1 MENVIRK
8 LYGMYMDNDNRE
20 KNEMS
25 VMHDDLCKEK
35 KEKAYQCYQKLRV
48 QLTDELAEELDELM
62 NKHMEIYPQELE
74 ESFAMGFKT
83 GARLMCEIFSEKTE
97 EIIRIIEEIP
107 KADEIVAM
115 LEKVHGVKSLEDIG
129 FTPDMKEK
137 TARVAP
143 YIRDR
148 ITFMRILKFYDF
160 YDDVIK

>member
-62 NKHMEIYPQELE
+62 KKQND
-74 ESFAMGFKT
+74 
-83 GARLMCEIFSEKTE
+83 C
-97 EIIRIIEEIP
+97 
-107 KADEIVAM
+107 KADMA
-115 LEKVHGVKSLEDIG
+115 
-129 FTPDMKEK
+129 
-137 TARVAP
+137 
-143 YIRDR
+143 
-148 ITFMRILKFYDF
+148 ILQIKYDF
-160 YDDVIK
+160 RELP

>member
-1 MENVIRK
+1 MIRK
-8 LYGMYMDNDNRE
+8 LYDMYMDNDNRE

-83 GARLMCEIFSEKTE
+83 GARLMCEVLVKKQNDC
-97 EIIRIIEEIP
+97 
-107 KADEIVAM
+107 KADMA
-115 LEKVHGVKSLEDIG
+115 
-129 FTPDMKEK
+129 
-137 TARVAP
+137 
-143 YIRDR
+143 
-148 ITFMRILKFYDF
+148 ILQIKYDF
-160 YDDVIK
+160 RGLP

>member
-62 NKHMEIYPQELE
+62 NKHMEYIHK
-74 ESFAMGFKT
+74 SWK
-83 GARLMCEIFSEKTE
+83 
-97 EIIRIIEEIP
+97 
-107 KADEIVAM
+107 
-115 LEKVHGVKSLEDIG
+115 KVLPWD
-129 FTPDMKEK
+129 
-137 TARVAP
+137 
-143 YIRDR
+143 
-148 ITFMRILKFYDF
+148 LKQGQG
-160 YDDVIK
+160 

>member
-83 GARLMCEIFSEKTE
+83 GASIRTG
-97 EIIRIIEEIP
+97 IIRKKLIKRICGINSSRP
-107 KADEIVAM
+107 RPPRKSVSCWTR
-115 LEKVHGVKSLEDIG
+115 HGSL
-129 FTPDMKEK
+129 FTP
-137 TARVAP
+137 
-143 YIRDR
+143 
-148 ITFMRILKFYDF
+148 
-160 YDDVIK
+160 

>member
-62 NKHMEIYPQELE
+62 NNIWKYIHK
-74 ESFAMGFKT
+74 SWK
-83 GARLMCEIFSEKTE
+83 
-97 EIIRIIEEIP
+97 
-107 KADEIVAM
+107 
-115 LEKVHGVKSLEDIG
+115 KVLPWD
-129 FTPDMKEK
+129 
-137 TARVAP
+137 
-143 YIRDR
+143 
-148 ITFMRILKFYDF
+148 LKQGQG
-160 YDDVIK
+160 

>member
-62 NKHMEIYPQELE
+62 NKHMD
-74 ESFAMGFKT
+74 
-83 GARLMCEIFSEKTE
+83 C
-97 EIIRIIEEIP
+97 
-107 KADEIVAM
+107 KADMA
-115 LEKVHGVKSLEDIG
+115 
-129 FTPDMKEK
+129 
-137 TARVAP
+137 
-143 YIRDR
+143 
-148 ITFMRILKFYDF
+148 ILQIKYDF
-160 YDDVIK
+160 RGLP